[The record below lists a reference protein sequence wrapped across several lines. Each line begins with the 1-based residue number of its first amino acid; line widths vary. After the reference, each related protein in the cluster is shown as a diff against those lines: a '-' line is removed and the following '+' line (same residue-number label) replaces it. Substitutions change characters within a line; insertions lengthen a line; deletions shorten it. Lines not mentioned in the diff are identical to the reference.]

1 MKLSKKV
8 LISSILISACTLV
21 FAQADVEDPYL
32 EEEETSVE
40 SEYLNDAEGEIISAL
55 AAAEDLDSKLVA
67 LQYLQDALDGG
78 NTSEAVIK
86 SLDRL
91 AGEGITS
98 ETRVNGRLMN
108 NFPEIRRDA
117 CLMMAKVPTEHSQKM
132 LKDIALAD
140 KEPMVIAAAVK
151 SLGEINIK
159 ADETAEAIAFANRS
173 NRILNPTSSLA
184 LEVLN
189 AFELL
194 ADSVEDKTSMID
206 EITKISGN
214 PNYVLP
220 VRQKALRLLKS
231 MRDSSNGSSSKNSS
245 SSNNSSSASTEVS
258 EK

>member
-8 LISSILISACTLV
+8 LITSILISACTLA
-21 FAQADVEDPYL
+21 FAQAEVEDPYL

-55 AAAEDLDSKLVA
+55 AAADDLDSKFVA
-67 LQYLQDALDGG
+67 LQYLHDALDGG
-78 NTSEAVIK
+78 NTSEAVIR

-91 AGEGITS
+91 AGEGITT
-98 ETRVNGRLMN
+98 ETRTNGRLMN

-159 ADETAEAIAFANRS
+159 ADETVEAISFANRS

-184 LEVLN
+184 MEVLN

-206 EITKISGN
+206 EITKISVN

-220 VRQKALRLLKS
+220 VRQKALRLLKG
-231 MRDSSNGSSSKNSS
+231 MRDSGNGNSSKN
-245 SSNNSSSASTEVS
+245 NNSSSNADTEVS
-258 EK
+258 AK